1 MRTLGPGL
9 LTAGVRRSPRSEER
23 RTAERRSS
31 ASRAPWRMLIVVAH
45 VAAAVSLLGADL
57 TLLALNISAA
67 RGADPRTVYPAAR
80 LIATWLAAPLAVVSL
95 GTGLLQGL
103 TTSWGLVRHSW
114 VTVKLA
120 ITALLT
126 VVLLL
131 VLVPALGRVAD
142 LATGPTPQLISNAQ
156 RQRLAIA
163 PTAAAALLTLNI
175 VLAIYKP
182 RWRVRARRIG

>member
-9 LTAGVRRSPRSEER
+9 LTAGVRRPPRSEER

-80 LIATWLAAPLAVVSL
+80 LIATWIAAPLAVLSL

-103 TTSWGLVRHSW
+103 TTSWGLLRHWW
-114 VTVKLA
+114 VTVKLV

-131 VLVPALGRVAD
+131 VLVPALDRVAN
-142 LATGPTPQLISNAQ
+142 LATSPTPQLISNAQ

>member
-1 MRTLGPGL
+1 ML
-9 LTAGVRRSPRSEER
+9 L
-23 RTAERRSS
+23 
-31 ASRAPWRMLIVVAH
+31 LVAH
-45 VAAAVSLLGADL
+45 VAASVSLLGADL
-57 TLLALNISAA
+57 ALLALNVSGAG
-67 RGADPRTVYPAAR
+67 GADPRTVYPAAR
-80 LIATWLAAPLAVVSL
+80 VLVTWLAAPLAVVAL

-103 TTSWGLVRHSW
+103 TTSWGLVRHWW
-114 VTVKLA
+114 VSVKLA

-142 LATGPTPQLISNAQ
+142 LATSPTPQLISNAQ
-156 RQRLAIA
+156 RLRLALA

-182 RWRVRARRIG
+182 RWRVRARRAG

>member
-1 MRTLGPGL
+1 ML
-9 LTAGVRRSPRSEER
+9 L
-23 RTAERRSS
+23 
-31 ASRAPWRMLIVVAH
+31 LVAH
-45 VAAAVSLLGADL
+45 VAASVSLLGADL
-57 TLLALNISAA
+57 TLLALNISGA
-67 RGADPRTVYPAAR
+67 RGADPGAVYPAAR

-156 RQRLAIA
+156 RLPLAIA

-182 RWRVRARRIG
+182 RWRVRARRTG